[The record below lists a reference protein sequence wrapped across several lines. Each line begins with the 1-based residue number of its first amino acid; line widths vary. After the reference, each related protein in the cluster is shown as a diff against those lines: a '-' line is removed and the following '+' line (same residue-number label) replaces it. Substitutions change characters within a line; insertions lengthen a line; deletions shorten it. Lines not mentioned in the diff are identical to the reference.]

1 MDSIYKRWLLAKSV
15 ESEAAEARRALE
27 DEMIQL
33 LDVDLS
39 NEGSNVNKPDGYK
52 VKTTVRINRT
62 IDGDKLQEIA
72 QENGLSGSLSD
83 LFRWK
88 PSINMTEWKRADSTI
103 TSKLS
108 AAITAKPG
116 RPSFSIEAV

>member
-72 QENGLSGSLSD
+72 
-83 LFRWK
+83 
-88 PSINMTEWKRADSTI
+88 
-103 TSKLS
+103 
-108 AAITAKPG
+108 
-116 RPSFSIEAV
+116 